1 MPAALY
7 SPHLEEVQIAQEA
20 AWGDAAAPT
29 IGMAGITSCRMTPN
43 VNTSQIVD
51 KRASTMPA
59 YIASVNNLSGEVD
72 MSGIVTYT
80 QVQYLL
86 NAMFALDAAT
96 PFTYI
101 AALAPAAPV
110 TNNILYGQSGLCY
123 AMSGAVMDKLTFHG
137 DTNGPLT
144 FDAHWFGKVPVALA
158 RVALTPPAVIAA
170 LGGQTKLYID
180 PIATAHG
187 TTELTL
193 TAFSFDFEM
202 TNSRAPVWHLGTL
215 NPDNYKHGKWGGS
228 LRLVVEMTAA
238 TKAYL
243 TAILAATVEPVGYN
257 IRLMAAGGGTTNLT
271 MDFSGHLLEAPIMFT
286 DQDGVTTAELT
297 FSPAYSS
304 QAAMLSC
311 YKFSNVAS

>member
-7 SPHLEEVQIAQEA
+7 SPTLEEVQISQEA

-29 IGMAGITSCRMTPN
+29 IGLAGITSCKMTPKIEAA
-43 VNTSQIVD
+43 QILD
-51 KRASTMPA
+51 KRATTMPA
-59 YIASVNNLSGEVD
+59 HIAAVNRLSGEVD

-86 NAMFALDAAT
+86 NAMFAVDAAT

-101 AALAPAAPV
+101 AALAPAAPT
-110 TNNILYGQSGLCY
+110 TNNIMYGQANLSYGM
-123 AMSGAVMDKLTFHG
+123 AGAVMDKLVFHG

-144 FDAHWFGKVPVALA
+144 FDAHWFGKAPVALA

-193 TAFSFDFEM
+193 TAFSFDFEIL
-202 TNSRAPVWHLGTL
+202 NSRAPVWHMGTL
-215 NPDNYKHGKWGGS
+215 NPDNFKNGKWGGS
-228 LRLVVEMTAA
+228 LKLVVEMTAA

-243 TAILAATVEPVGYN
+243 TAALANTVEPTGYN
-257 IRLMAAGGGTTNLT
+257 VRLMAAGGGTTNLT
-271 MDFSGHLLEAPIMFT
+271 MDFSGHLLETPIMFT
-286 DQDGVTTAELT
+286 DQDGVTTAELL
-297 FSPAYSS
+297 FSPTYSA

-311 YKFSNVAS
+311 FKFSNVAS

>member
-20 AWGDAAAPT
+20 AWGDAAVPT
-29 IGMAGITSCRMTPN
+29 IALGHVTSCKITPKIEA
-43 VNTSQIVD
+43 SQIPD

-59 YIASVNNLSGEVD
+59 YVAAVNRISGDVELSGV
-72 MSGIVTYT
+72 VTYT

-86 NAMFALDAAT
+86 NAMFAVDAAT

-101 AALAPAAPV
+101 AALAPAAPQ
-110 TNNILYGQSGLCY
+110 TLNILYGQSGLCY
-123 AMSGAVMDKLTFHG
+123 SVAGAVCDKLTLHG

-144 FDAHWFGKVPVALA
+144 YDAHFFGKAPVADV
-158 RVALTPPAVIAA
+158 REALTIPASIIA

-202 TNSRAPVWHLGTL
+202 LNSRAPVWHMGTL

-228 LRLVVEMTAA
+228 LKLVVEMTAA

-243 TAILAATVEPVGYN
+243 TAALAATAEPVGYN
-257 IRLMAAGGGTTNLT
+257 VRLMAAGSGTTNLT
-271 MDFSGHLLEAPIMFT
+271 MDFSGHLLETPIMFT
-286 DQDGVTTAELT
+286 DQDGVTTAELM
-297 FSPAYSS
+297 FSPAYSA

-311 YKFSNVAS
+311 FKFSNVAA

>member
-7 SPHLEEVQIAQEA
+7 SPHLEEVQISQEA

-29 IGMAGITSCRMTPN
+29 VALGGITSCKMTPKIEAA
-43 VNTSQIVD
+43 QIKD

-59 YIASVNNLSGEVD
+59 YINSVNRLSGEVD

-86 NAMFALDAAT
+86 NAMFAVDAAT

-101 AALAPAAPV
+101 AALAPAAPQSL
-110 TNNILYGQSGLCY
+110 NILYGQSGLCY
-123 AMSGAVMDKLTFHG
+123 AMAGAVCDKLTFHG

-144 FDAHWFGKVPVALA
+144 FDAHFFGKAPVALA
-158 RVALTPPAVIAA
+158 RVALTIPTLITA

-202 TNSRAPVWHLGTL
+202 LNSRAPVWHLGTL
-215 NPDNYKHGKWGGS
+215 NPDNFKNGQWGGS
-228 LRLVVEMTAA
+228 LKLVVEMTAA

-243 TAILAATVEPVGYN
+243 TAALANTATATGYN
-257 IRLMAAGGGTTNLT
+257 VRLMAAGAGTSNLT
-271 MDFSGHLLEAPIMFT
+271 MDFSGDLLETPIMFT
-286 DQDGVTTAELT
+286 DQDGVTTAELM
-297 FSPAYSS
+297 FSPTYSA

-311 YKFSNVAS
+311 FKFSNVAA

>member
-7 SPHLEEVQIAQEA
+7 SPHLEEVQISQEA

-29 IGMAGITSCRMTPN
+29 IGLAGITSCKMTPKIE
-43 VNTSQIVD
+43 TAQIPD

-59 YIASVNNLSGEVD
+59 YIASVNRISGEVE

-86 NAMFALDAAT
+86 NAMFAVDAAT
-96 PFTYI
+96 PFAYI
-101 AALAPAAPV
+101 AALAPAAPT
-110 TNNILYGQSGLCY
+110 TNNIMWGQANLSYGM
-123 AMSGAVMDKLTFHG
+123 AGAVMDKLTIHG

-144 FDAHWFGKVPVALA
+144 YDAHWFGKAPVALA

-202 TNSRAPVWHLGTL
+202 LNSRSPVWHLGTL

-228 LRLVVEMTAA
+228 LKLVVEMTAA

-271 MDFSGHLLEAPIMFT
+271 MDFSGHLLEAPLMFT
-286 DQDGVTTAELT
+286 DQDGVTTSEMT
-297 FSPAYSS
+297 FSPAYSA
-304 QAAMLSC
+304 QAGMLSC
-311 YKFSNVAS
+311 FKFSNVAS